1 MTGKKSKYEELKNKL
16 HNAEQPNMKTFLRTK
31 IEKTRKL
38 NLKKINHIKVKK
50 VVQ

>member
-1 MTGKKSKYEELKNKL
+1 MEGKSSKYEDLKNKL
-16 HNAEQPNMKTFLRTK
+16 HNREQPNMKTFLRTK

-50 VVQ
+50 IV